1 MGKDDYKVNR
11 NGFTVSTT
19 MDNGTEEKKWSIE
32 ELWKTQFTVD
42 SLVDTLQ
49 VIDIFKKKYPN
60 DEIIDGF
67 EEIVRQELC
76 MIFGGSLYKED

>member
-1 MGKDDYKVNR
+1 MGNNDYKVNR

-19 MDNGTEEKKWSIE
+19 MDNDTEEKKWSLD

-42 SLVDTLQ
+42 SLIDTLQ

-76 MIFGGSLYKED
+76 MMFGGSLYKED

>member
-1 MGKDDYKVNR
+1 MGKNDYKVNR

-32 ELWKTQFTVD
+32 ELWKTHFTVD

-76 MIFGGSLYKED
+76 MMFGGSLYKED